1 VREYAEVYKAVADET
16 RLMILA
22 LILQHGECCVCD
34 VMEVCGIT
42 QSKAS
47 RHLRYLKHAGLVD
60 DRRDGTWVYYRMD
73 GKRSVAAGEILAVNA
88 PLLLQLQADEIARR
102 VKEWN
107 QRKRAFGACQKNPVN
122 TEEGEKNDER

>member
-73 GKRSVAAGEILAVNA
+73 GKSSAAAGKILAANT
-88 PLLLQLQADEIARR
+88 PLLLRLQKDELAQR
-102 VKEWN
+102 VRDWN
-107 QRKRAFGACQKNPVN
+107 QRKAASGACQRTPV
-122 TEEGEKNDER
+122 EPEKGAKK

>member
-1 VREYAEVYKAVADET
+1 VRDYAEVYKAVADET

-22 LILQHGECCVCD
+22 LLLQHGECCVCD

-60 DRRDGTWVYYRMD
+60 DRRDGTWVYYRIRTT
-73 GKRSVAAGEILAVNA
+73 GSQAAKEILAANT
-88 PLLLQLQADEIARR
+88 PMLLALHSGEIARR
-102 VKEWN
+102 VQEWN
-107 QRKRAFGACQKNPVN
+107 LRKAAGGACLKNLAFC
-122 TEEGEKNDER
+122 GEKEK